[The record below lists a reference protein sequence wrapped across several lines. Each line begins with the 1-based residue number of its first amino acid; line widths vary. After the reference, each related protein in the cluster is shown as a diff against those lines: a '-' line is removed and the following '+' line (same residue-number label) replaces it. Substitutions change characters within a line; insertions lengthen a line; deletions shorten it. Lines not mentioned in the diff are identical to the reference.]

1 MCDIENIDNNKN
13 DDCNLGDIKNDNYIE
28 EHIDNCNGS
37 TKDEMSIHEND
48 HSYANVLYFKKLKL
62 NKRIFGKLKDKNI
75 VIYLKYK
82 DSKCTSKNIQVTH
95 PEINNLYL
103 CFLITEPFI
112 KDEKNIIKIYIK
124 YFKDDKYKILSFG
137 FLELN
142 LIDFS
147 EQFYKKKSYML
158 CYDKNNNKYIFGYFI
173 LILANQI
180 KWTVHNNNVSYEIT
194 KNSYFIN
201 NQINYDEQLL
211 YICKKIEKIL
221 LKSVSTNKSNSI
233 QNNQN
238 KDLLKHFSVTHSCPA
253 TFRIPSKE
261 KKALNDTITKQDE
274 NQKDDKE
281 IADQSTEIDNVDEKC
296 ENITIKTN
304 DNHSDNHI
312 KQVEQDINLYE
323 NNDETSS
330 TNQNIK
336 KHKSLQNFNNQNPR
350 LKIPPNYL
358 NSKKTNFDDNSICN
372 YHSDGAIKK
381 SFSETS
387 LSRLILDEDQS
398 IEKFSL
404 LKKKMTIKPKPK
416 LKLKPLD
423 SKINNFIIKNK
434 NNISTNK
441 TKSFL
446 EKHHKM
452 YHARNNKIPIK
463 HTTSPTNIIQNEE
476 TKEDY
481 PISCMDNIFDGDGD
495 KDLSDHSSNVPT
507 CIENKM
513 SIATTQ
519 SLDELKNNDD
529 ILTEVH
535 KPLDEPDILHNK
547 NESNKICNYN
557 DPDVDYIDNSEKE
570 EKVDKADSIYTDEN
584 LFDIFI
590 LKKLENILNNDLDNF
605 IEQAEFILH
614 HMKKKMLKKNEFF
627 TEQIKTQYNTNTVLI
642 KKETSDQPN
651 LTNDGNGGCYMVD
664 KQAEDTEKNNI
675 NYNVKSDILKILE
688 NCINT
693 TLLYIQFVL
702 NDKNVDTTQKDI
714 FITYRE
720 IINNIKNAID
730 DCKKQK
736 EALLLNS
743 TNNANFDNLSKDR
756 KNTLLS
762 ATKPENE
769 SVMKKRDSY
778 SYFNDDPYLTMSS
791 CSDSSQT
798 EEIMIFKPVN
808 YINKNISTSI
818 QYYQKKWKHKLSK
831 VGMYV

>member
-13 DDCNLGDIKNDNYIE
+13 DDCNLGDIKNDNCIE

-103 CFLITEPFI
+103 CFLITEPFL

-261 KKALNDTITKQDE
+261 KKALNDSITKQDE

-281 IADQSTEIDNVDEKC
+281 IGDQNTGIDNADEKC
-296 ENITIKTN
+296 ENIAIKTN
-304 DNHSDNHI
+304 DNHSDSHI

-358 NSKKTNFDDNSICN
+358 SSKKTNFDDNLICN

-423 SKINNFIIKNK
+423 SKINNFIIKSK

-463 HTTSPTNIIQNEE
+463 HTPSSTNIPQKEE

-495 KDLSDHSSNVPT
+495 KDLSDHSTNVPT
-507 CIENKM
+507 CIEKKM

-535 KPLDEPDILHNK
+535 KPLDESDMLHNK
-547 NESNKICNYN
+547 NESNKICSYN
-557 DPDVDYIDNSEKE
+557 DPDVDYIGNGEKE
-570 EKVDKADSIYTDEN
+570 EKLNEADSIYTDEN

-614 HMKKKMLKKNEFF
+614 HTKKKILKKNEFF
-627 TEQIKTQYNTNTVLI
+627 AEQIKTQYNTNTVLI
-642 KKETSDQPN
+642 KKETYNQPN
-651 LTNDGNGGCYMVD
+651 LTNDGNGGCCMVD
-664 KQAEDTEKNNI
+664 KQAEHTEKNSI

-702 NDKNVDTTQKDI
+702 NDKNVDATQKDI

-736 EALLLNS
+736 ETLLLNS
-743 TNNANFDNLSKDR
+743 TNNANFDNLSNDR

-778 SYFNDDPYLTMSS
+778 SYFNDDSYLTMSS

-798 EEIMIFKPVN
+798 EEIMVFKPVN